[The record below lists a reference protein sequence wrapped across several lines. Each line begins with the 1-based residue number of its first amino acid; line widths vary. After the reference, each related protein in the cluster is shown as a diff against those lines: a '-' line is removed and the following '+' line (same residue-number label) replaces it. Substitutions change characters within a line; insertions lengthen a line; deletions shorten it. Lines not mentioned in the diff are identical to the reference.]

1 MKVMKHVGREM
12 RVLGGYDLELRGES
26 AEMARRRDERDVGR
40 EREE

>member
-26 AEMARRRDERDVGR
+26 EEMDPTREERDVGR
-40 EREE
+40 ERE